1 MSLLMDALRK
11 AEEAKKKAARESN
24 SEEAT
29 PVAASESQQASAVPE
44 KVSEDSAAPKIELSM
59 EAIEE
64 LPKRSAVPTL
74 DTNAEFEDD
83 DEEDY
88 VLPTSIGTPDDAN
101 LHATQSD
108 EDDAK
113 PGGGQ
118 SSVHPEADTK
128 DPEDALEMDLG
139 EALPTPEPE
148 LEQEPEPEPEPE
160 RPIEPLPAH
169 AAFDLDSFESEEE
182 SAGDA
187 EQESASSISPP
198 ALPVGEKSAGDNPRV
213 VVKVAE
219 RARERAR
226 DREEP
231 QRRTARNVF
240 AAKRTSLLKNP
251 NLKGLAGG
259 ALALV
264 VLVFGIY
271 FYISLNEEST
281 FNVPA
286 GSYVATEF
294 VDSEF
299 YSDTDEQQL
308 EIDADSVAEVD
319 EAPAINSLDVTLA
332 EQSVSTAS
340 VDGVLD
346 DSPPAI
352 EPTNI
357 SVEPTDT
364 SVEPPVV
371 EVATLPVASRGAA
384 DLQPE
389 VLQEELSP
397 LEVVATTI
405 GDTPEVEPERVAVPE
420 PQVVSEVTSPAVTAE
435 PTNLI
440 SFRRQEAV
448 SAVDPSI
455 GRAYTAYQQG
465 SIDQAEA
472 LYRQTLSSDPL
483 QRDALLGLAT
493 IAARRGNSTEALD
506 LYSRLLARNPSDP
519 IARAGLMELLPAGSP
534 SEQEAELKRL
544 LNDHPNIAALSYAY
558 GNFLSSNQ
566 RWSEAQQAYFRA
578 LQLAKADAA
587 LTGLVNPDYAFNL
600 AVSLE
605 HLDQIEPAQN
615 YYREALVYSENHP
628 AGFDLAALRGRL
640 ASMSGNSNN
649 D

>member
-11 AEEAKKKAARESN
+11 AEEAKKKAARESK

-29 PVAASESQQASAVPE
+29 PAAASESQQASAAPE

-64 LPKRSAVPTL
+64 VPKRSAVPNL
-74 DTNAEFEDD
+74 DTKMEFEDE

-88 VLPTSIGTPDDAN
+88 VLPTSIGTASDAN
-101 LHATQSD
+101 LRQTKSD
-108 EDDAK
+108 EDEAEL
-113 PGGGQ
+113 GLEQ
-118 SSVHPEADTK
+118 SSAHPEADIQA
-128 DPEDALEMDLG
+128 PEDALEMDLG

-148 LEQEPEPEPEPE
+148 PMPEPEPEPE
-160 RPIEPLPAH
+160 RSIEPLGAH
-169 AAFDLDSFESEEE
+169 ASFGLDSFESEEE
-182 SAGDA
+182 PAGDV
-187 EQESASSISPP
+187 EQESAPNISNP
-198 ALPVGEKSAGDNPRV
+198 AVPDETKPAGGNSRV

-226 DREEP
+226 NREEP
-231 QRRTARNVF
+231 EQRTARNVF

-251 NLKGLAGG
+251 NLKAVAGVAV
-259 ALALV
+259 ALF
-264 VLVFGIY
+264 VLVFGTY

-281 FNVPA
+281 FNIPV

-294 VDSEF
+294 VDSEL

-308 EIDADSVAEVD
+308 AIDADSVAEVE
-319 EAPAINSLDVTLA
+319 EAPAIDSLDGTLP
-332 EQSVSTAS
+332 EQSVSTANVVS
-340 VDGVLD
+340 VLD
-346 DSPPAI
+346 NFPP
-352 EPTNI
+352 T
-357 SVEPTDT
+357 VDPTDIP
-364 SVEPPVV
+364 VEPPVV
-371 EVATLPVASRGAA
+371 EVAAMPAPSRAAA

-389 VLQEELSP
+389 TLQEELSP
-397 LEVVATTI
+397 SEVVATTI
-405 GDTPEVEPERVAVPE
+405 GDIPELEPEQVAVPE
-420 PQVVSEVTSPAVTAE
+420 QQVVSEVTPPPVSVE

-440 SFRRQEAV
+440 SFRRQETV
-448 SAVDPSI
+448 SAVDPTI
-455 GRAYTAYQQG
+455 GRAFTAYQQG

-544 LNDHPNIAALSYAY
+544 LNDYPNIAALSYAY

-578 LQLAKADAA
+578 LQLAKSDAA
-587 LTGLVNPDYAFNL
+587 ITGLVNPDYAFNL

-605 HLDQIEPAQN
+605 HLEQSEPAQN

-628 AGFDLAALRGRL
+628 AGFDLAALRSRL